1 MKNALNVRFALCS
14 AAVLLLSAAPLLADG
29 RTYTITDD
37 GKNYATFQSEATLET
52 INGTTTRLSGTIT
65 ADPANAGAS
74 TATITV
80 DLSALDS
87 GISMRN
93 EHMRGEKF
101 LNIEKFPTATFKTV
115 SVTGAKSVA
124 PNQPVELQLTGDFT
138 LHGVTKRIT
147 VPARVV
153 VIPESEL
160 TKTSRGPGDWIHG
173 TVTFPIKLTDY
184 SITVPEKLVMKLSND
199 VNVKV
204 DFFAVAK

>member
-1 MKNALNVRFALCS
+1 MKKALL
-14 AAVLLLSAAPLLADG
+14 AALLLSAAPLFADG

-52 INGTTTRLSGTIT
+52 INGTTTKISGTIT

-74 TATITV
+74 TTTIIV
-80 DLSALDS
+80 DLSALDTH
-87 GISMRN
+87 IAMRN
-93 EHMRGEKF
+93 EHMRSEKF
-101 LNIEKFPTATFKTV
+101 LNTEKFPTATFKTV

-147 VPARVV
+147 VPAHVV
-153 VIPESEL
+153 LIPESDL
-160 TKTSRGPGDWIHG
+160 TKSSRGPGDWIHG

-184 SITVPEKLVMKLSND
+184 SIAVPEKLVMKLSND

>member
-1 MKNALNVRFALCS
+1 MKKALL
-14 AAVLLLSAAPLLADG
+14 AAAFLLAATPLLADG

-37 GKNYATFQSEATLET
+37 GKNYATFESEATLET
-52 INGTTTRLSGTIT
+52 IKGTTTKISGTIT
-65 ADPANAGAS
+65 ADAANPGAS

-80 DLSALDS
+80 DLNALDT

-101 LNIEKFPTATFKTV
+101 LNTEKFPAATFKTV
-115 SVTGAKSVA
+115 SVAGAKSVT

-153 VIPESEL
+153 LIPENEN
-160 TKTSRGPGDWIHG
+160 TKASRGPGDWIHG
-173 TVTFPIKLTDY
+173 TVTFPVKLTDY
-184 SITVPEKLVMKLSND
+184 SITVPEKLMMKLAND
-199 VNVKV
+199 VSVKV
-204 DFFAVAK
+204 DFFAVAR